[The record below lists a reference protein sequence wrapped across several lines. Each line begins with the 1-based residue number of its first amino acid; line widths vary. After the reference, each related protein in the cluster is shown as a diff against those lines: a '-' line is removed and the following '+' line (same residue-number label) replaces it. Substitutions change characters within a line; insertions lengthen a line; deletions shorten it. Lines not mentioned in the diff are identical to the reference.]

1 MDEEEEKMAYYLE
14 IGAIELAG
22 MDEEGEFIFKITEKS
37 QEVAP
42 ELWQAHID
50 YVDESLME
58 LFELGFINVT
68 YDENLEAH
76 LEVSE
81 AGKKLA
87 KEMGLIETDF
97 DDYEIPND

>member
-1 MDEEEEKMAYYLE
+1 MDEEEERMAYYLE

-22 MDEEGEFIFKITEKS
+22 MDEEGEFIFKINDKS
-37 QEVAP
+37 KEIAP

-50 YVDESLME
+50 YVDASLMQ
-58 LFELGFINVT
+58 LFELGFIDVT

-81 AGKKLA
+81 AGKKMA
-87 KEMGLIETDF
+87 KEMGLIESDF